1 MAEKYKEEER
11 RIALALTEFS
21 ESLQPNLN
29 ALARKYDVSIHRLR
43 RRATGKASKT
53 TRPKTNQKLTP
64 EQLRTLELYIKRLD
78 ALGQPSLLPM

>member
-29 ALARKYDVSIHRLR
+29 ALARKYDMPIHRL
-43 RRATGKASKT
+43 
-53 TRPKTNQKLTP
+53 
-64 EQLRTLELYIKRLD
+64 
-78 ALGQPSLLPM
+78 